1 MTPKTID
8 EWAAE
13 NGYEKNKWGNYPNA
27 VVAAYEDYTKNFK
40 TGDLPK
46 SPNVTNPLPNP
57 ENYANEHKMDNQK
70 QYEHDVQVAN
80 PISALARKEEKDKE
94 NLKEAADLAGI
105 ETEEDKDI
113 LSGIKDLF
121 DNGKTALADTAN
133 VENTSNSIGNENT
146 NKESETVNGENNSN
160 ISYGG
165 DNPTTNAHTNHYAPM
180 SIMQAYYA
188 GCFGDPNSEEA
199 KASRNYF
206 LGDTIATFIRNL
218 GKDVGNVGAQYS
230 GGAIDNNRDSS
241 KWDAR
246 NAEMLKQGASSEAA
260 TVQGSDKD
268 IERQL
273 QKNVINSGKL
283 SNEQKQ
289 HILSATRTISELR
302 NKTNDPSLK
311 ALYAGLESTMASGS
325 MDGIGLGALIV
336 GGKLSDIEG
345 KWNEWSKVNPNA
357 SSFDKFLH
365 FLLKQTPLG

>member
-13 NGYEKNKWGNYPNA
+13 NGYEKNKWGNYPNT

-40 TGDLPK
+40 TGNLPN
-46 SPNVTNPLPNP
+46 SPNVTNPLPKP
-57 ENYANEHKMDNQK
+57 ENYANEHKMDDQK

-105 ETEEDKDI
+105 ETEKDKEI

-121 DNGKTALADTAN
+121 DNGKTAHADTSN
-133 VENTSNSIGNENT
+133 VENTSNNIGSEST
-146 NKESETVNGENNSN
+146 SKESINETTNGENNSN
-160 ISYGG
+160 ISYSG
-165 DNPTTNAHTNHYAPM
+165 DYSTTNAHTNHYAPM

-230 GGAIDNNRDSS
+230 GGTIDNNRDSS
-241 KWDAR
+241 KWDSR
-246 NAEMLKQGASSEAA
+246 NAEMLKQGVSSEAA

-273 QKNVINSGKL
+273 QNNVINSGKL
-283 SNEQKQ
+283 SNEQKNYIVNASREIDKLLKKAQ
-289 HILSATRTISELR
+289 TNEERILLSQIQSQLATGNVNQWSMIGGVAAGGLTPLKELGGALTSGNFANVKEWA
-302 NKTNDPSLK
+302 NK
-311 ALYAGLESTMASGS
+311 Y
-325 MDGIGLGALIV
+325 GIG
-336 GGKLSDIEG
+336 
-345 KWNEWSKVNPNA
+345 SK
-357 SSFDKFLH
+357 
-365 FLLKQTPLG
+365 